1 MQPVTFNNI
10 IVNNIFILY
19 KITISTVFLIINAA
33 LGMDISLGELLSNP
47 LKKITVVQSCNSW
60 SKIFPSAIN

>member
-47 LKKITVVQSCNSW
+47 LKKLQ
-60 SKIFPSAIN
+60 